1 MKYLNH
7 LPEEIINKIY
17 AHYFHKYILKS
28 QEFKH
33 QIFKLKLRKMSFKQ
47 RRDLA
52 LYNSI
57 EL

>member
-28 QEFKH
+28 QELKD

-52 LYNSI
+52 LYHQI
-57 EL
+57 TI